1 MYTSNAWTTTYALQ
15 DSQSDSTFIL
25 DSVADELDLKLEN
38 VDLRL
43 STIISTTDITTRK
56 VDGITISGINNSKKI
71 FINTAY
77 TRNNLHVNRS
87 HIPTTNTAA
96 RWSHLHSLRDK
107 IPELQKFKIGMLIG
121 YNCTEAIKPI
131 SVISGAVNEPY
142 GVETH
147 IGWSIIGATQN
158 DQENVDAIT
167 LKAPPNVML
176 ELNSTNTTRY
186 AIPSSCKESNFLKLN
201 IDELNLEPLHN
212 KVQKDKSVNVMTKQP
227 KTDADNLLERPLHT
241 SNTEHPETHVDELT
255 QQLAN
260 DPYLSGDINASIDM
274 NREQNYIL
282 ERLHDDHSMIR
293 SPEFF

>member
-1 MYTSNAWTTTYALQ
+1 
-15 DSQSDSTFIL
+15 
-25 DSVADELDLKLEN
+25 
-38 VDLRL
+38 
-43 STIISTTDITTRK
+43 
-56 VDGITISGINNSKKI
+56 
-71 FINTAY
+71 
-77 TRNNLHVNRS
+77 
-87 HIPTTNTAA
+87 
-96 RWSHLHSLRDK
+96 
-107 IPELQKFKIGMLIG
+107 
-121 YNCTEAIKPI
+121 
-131 SVISGAVNEPY
+131 
-142 GVETH
+142 
-147 IGWSIIGATQN
+147 
-158 DQENVDAIT
+158 
-167 LKAPPNVML
+167 ML

-274 NREQNYIL
+274 NREQNYVL

-293 SPEFF
+293 SPELLNSLLTIPLRFQDDLDSQQKLMSYNLLTCKTNVVKPTFKDFSDDVLVHLLKTWCIVQGSRDSIWHRWKSLRSLMLQNKRK